1 MKSNEICND
10 IKSCSGCEACANICA
25 HDAITMKPDWRGFLY
40 PYVDVE
46 KCVDCKL
53 CQKVCPVN
61 KENRGNTYL
70 LKLQFILMATKTIFT
85 KLVVEALLVLLQDM
99 C

>member
-40 PYVDVE
+40 PYIDVE

-53 CQKVCPVN
+53 CQKICPVN
-61 KENRGNTYL
+61 
-70 LKLQFILMATKTIFT
+70 LQFVCSSPQKDYEKNILF
-85 KLVVEALLVLLQDM
+85 
-99 C
+99 